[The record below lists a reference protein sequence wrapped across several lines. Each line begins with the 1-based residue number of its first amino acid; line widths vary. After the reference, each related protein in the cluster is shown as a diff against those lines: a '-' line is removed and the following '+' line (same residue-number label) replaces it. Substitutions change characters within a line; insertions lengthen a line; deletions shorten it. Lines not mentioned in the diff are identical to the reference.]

1 VKLNSQHL
9 ADVMDALRGQ
19 MQTVLGMEKRR
30 AARMEVHTTITI
42 VPLQGAHPG
51 RSFTALTR
59 DVSAVGIGLLQATC
73 CELNEQL
80 LVHLPRSRKPPLV
93 MLCNVMH
100 VRMLADGLYL
110 IGAEFVAEGP
120 SADKIAAPQA
130 AKKTAETPD
139 AELARI
145 RSSIVD

>member
-1 VKLNSQHL
+1 VKLSSQHL
-9 ADVMDALRGQ
+9 AEVLDALRGQ
-19 MQTVLGMEKRR
+19 KQTVLGMENRR
-30 AARMEVHTTITI
+30 AARIEVHTTVVI

-59 DVSAVGIGLLQATC
+59 DVSAVGIGMLQATC

-80 LVHLPRSRKPPLV
+80 LVHLPRASKTPLI

-110 IGAEFVAEGP
+110 IGAEFVSEGP
-120 SADKIAAPQA
+120 SAEQLAASQSP
-130 AKKTAETPD
+130 KKSATTPD
-139 AELARI
+139 AEMQRI
-145 RSSIVD
+145 RSSILS